1 MAHQKN
7 LRQSIAERY
16 IGVLYIVQQHKECL
30 FMTDRFQRDLLRGS
44 LDLMVLSVLS
54 DGSKYG
60 YLIQKQIRDASGER
74 VKLQAG
80 TLYPLL
86 HRLEED
92 KLIRSRWD
100 ESTGRGRKWYEITS
114 AGKQRLQTQTQEW
127 KDYAACMEQM
137 LAAVQQIVPKPA

>member
-1 MAHQKN
+1 MSHQ
-7 LRQSIAERY
+7 
-16 IGVLYIVQQHKECL
+16 
-30 FMTDRFQRDLLRGS
+30 FQRDLLRGS
-44 LDLMVLSVLS
+44 LDLMVLSVLN

-60 YLIQKQIRDASGER
+60 YLIQKQIREASGER

-100 ESTGRGRKWYEITS
+100 ESSGRNRKWYEITA
-114 AGKQRLQTQTQEW
+114 AGKHRLQKQTQEW
-127 KDYAACMEQM
+127 KDYALCMEQM
-137 LAAVQQIVPKPA
+137 LGATQQAVPKPA